1 MPSMPA
7 ALLLVTSPILHPVP
21 AAAGNVLAW
30 FVADRL
36 EVWARRGGAWAVV
49 RVLPHDNAGALAG
62 LLADEI
68 IEPVSPAHD
77 ARVRAALRSSLPAPA
92 RQQA

>member
-1 MPSMPA
+1 MPA
-7 ALLLVTSPILHPVP
+7 TLLLVTSPILYPV
-21 AAAGNVLAW
+21 AAGAGTVLAW

-36 EVWARRGGAWAVV
+36 EVWARRGGVWDIV
-49 RVLPHDNAGALAG
+49 RTLPHDNAGALAR

-68 IEPVSPAHD
+68 ITPVSPVHD
-77 ARVRAALRSSLPAPA
+77 ARVRAALRSSLPTPA

>member
-1 MPSMPA
+1 MPA

-30 FVADRL
+30 FVADRI
-36 EVWARRGGAWAVV
+36 EVWARRAGGWDVV
-49 RVLPHDNAGALAG
+49 RTLPHDNAGALAG
-62 LLADEI
+62 LLADDI
-68 IEPVSPAHD
+68 ITPVSPAHD
-77 ARVRAALRSSLPAPA
+77 ARVRAALRSSTLAPE